1 MRNCIPKAVFNKLKK
16 NGNPKKNTFKWDP
29 HYRTMLTPI
38 ISACDL
44 RITLSNG
51 TPIMKLLRKTENAW
65 EPK

>member
-1 MRNCIPKAVFNKLKK
+1 MRNCIPKAVFNQLKK
-16 NGNPKKNTFKWDP
+16 NGNPKKHTFKWDP

-38 ISACDL
+38 KSACDL

-51 TPIMKLLRKTENAW
+51 TPIMKLLRKTEIAW